1 MSPDLPVLPPHQSG
15 EFISASEVTPPE
27 VVTVQTPN
35 GAVVVSWEPGTA
47 VSVHGLAVFF
57 IEFLHVSGLWAA
69 LRDRC
74 PLQRTSPNAPDVS
87 SVVGS
92 LLLAVLSGGNR
103 YRHIDALR
111 GDTVLPEL
119 LGMEKIVSADSMR
132 RAVVDLAADESGQAW
147 VSDLLLETLL
157 PVVRQGPW
165 ILDLDSTV
173 VTVYGKQA
181 GSAVGY
187 NPTKKGRP
195 SYSYHAFIIG
205 GLRLPI
211 DVDARPGNESQG
223 VHGAESLW
231 NLLDHRLPAEA
242 QPWCVRG
249 DISYGNETMISG
261 CESRHRDYL
270 FKVKKS
276 GKIKALIN
284 EFDDG
289 SHVWCD
295 AGQNWQGR
303 EVRAQLSGWSQ
314 DRRLIVLRRHHAP
327 KDQTT
332 ATLLPVQQS
341 FFVAEL
347 CPDDGFEYAVLVT
360 SLIHPIPIIAKFY
373 RDRADSENTFA
384 DLKND
389 WAWGGFT
396 TQDQARNQ
404 LMARLVALIFTWW
417 NIFVRQMSP
426 TTHREGHV
434 SRPLLLQGV
443 TRRVTHAGKT
453 ILRVTSLHA
462 KAEAV
467 MNALSAITNRLK
479 NTVTNTTSQL
489 TLLTQAK
496 PWDDMVAAIFAP
508 LIAARAGPQS
518 LK

>member
-1 MSPDLPVLPPHQSG
+1 MSSDLPLPLSHPFG
-15 EFISASEVTPPE
+15 EAVSESEVTPPE
-27 VVTVQTPN
+27 VVTVQTPS
-35 GAVVVSWEPGTA
+35 GPVTVSWEPGTA

-74 PLQRTSPNAPDVS
+74 PLQRTSPKATDIP

-92 LLLAVLSGGNR
+92 LLLTVLSGGNR

-111 GDTVLPEL
+111 GDAVLPEL
-119 LGMEKIVSADSMR
+119 LGMEKIVSADSIR
-132 RAVVDLAADESGQAW
+132 RAVIDLAADAAGQAW
-147 VSDLLLETLL
+147 ISDLLLETVL
-157 PVVRQGPW
+157 PVVRQGSW

-173 VTVYGKQA
+173 VTVYGKQS

-211 DVDARPGNESQG
+211 DVDARPGNESHG
-223 VHGAESLW
+223 VHGAEALW
-231 NLLDHRLPAEA
+231 HLLDQRLPADA

-249 DISYGNETMISG
+249 DISYGNDTMISG

-276 GKIKALIN
+276 GKIKALIK

-295 AGQNWQGR
+295 AGHTWQGR
-303 EVRAQLSGWSQ
+303 EVRAQLAGWSQ
-314 DRRLIVLRRHHAP
+314 DRRLVILRRHHAP
-327 KDQTT
+327 KEHTT
-332 ATLLPVQQS
+332 ATPLPMQQS

-360 SLIHPIPIIAKFY
+360 SLIHPIPTIAKCY
-373 RDRADSENTFA
+373 RDRADSENTFD

-396 TQDQARNQ
+396 TQDHDRNQ

-417 NIFVRQMSP
+417 NIFVRQVSP
-426 TTHREGHV
+426 VAHREGHV
-434 SRPLLLQGV
+434 SRPLLLHGV
-443 TRRVTHAGKT
+443 ARRVTHAGKT
-453 ILRVTSLHA
+453 ILRITSLHS

-467 MNALSAITNRLK
+467 MTALSAITNHLK
-479 NTVTNTTSQL
+479 NTVINTASQL
-489 TLLTQAK
+489 THLSRAR
-496 PWDDMVAAIFAP
+496 PWDDLVAAIFAP
-508 LIAARAGPQS
+508 LIAARAGPQR
-518 LK
+518 LA

>member
-1 MSPDLPVLPPHQSG
+1 MPSDPLIPSAHPSG
-15 EFISASEVTPPE
+15 ESVFASEVTPPE
-27 VVTVQTPN
+27 VVTVQTPR
-35 GAVVVSWEPGTA
+35 GPVTVAWEPGTA

-57 IEFLHVSGLWAA
+57 IEFLHLSGLWAA

-74 PLQRTSPNAPDVS
+74 PLQRSSPNAPDVS

-103 YRHIDALR
+103 YRHVDALR
-111 GDTVLPEL
+111 GDAVLPEL
-119 LGMEKIVSADSMR
+119 LGMKKIVSADSMR
-132 RAVVDLAADESGQAW
+132 RAVADLAAHAEGQRW

-165 ILDLDSTV
+165 ILDVDSTV

-205 GLRLPI
+205 GLRLPL

-223 VHGAESLW
+223 VHGADALW
-231 NLLDHRLPAEA
+231 HLLDHRLPADA

-249 DISYGNETMISG
+249 DISYGNDTVISG

-276 GKIKALIN
+276 GKIKAFIN

-289 SHVWCD
+289 SHVWSD
-295 AGQNWQGR
+295 AGQHWQGR
-303 EVRAQLSGWSQ
+303 EVRAQLSGWNQS
-314 DRRLIVLRRHHAP
+314 RRLIILRRHHAL
-327 KDQTT
+327 KHEQTPT
-332 ATLLPVQQS
+332 SQPAEQS
-341 FFVAEL
+341 IFIAEL

-360 SLIHPIPIIAKFY
+360 SLKHPIPTIAQFY

-396 TQDQARNQ
+396 TQDQERNQ
-404 LMARLVALIFTWW
+404 LMARFVALIFTWW
-417 NIFVRQMSP
+417 NIFVRQISP
-426 TTHREGHV
+426 TAHREGHV
-434 SRPLLLQGV
+434 SRPILLHGV
-443 TRRVTHAGKT
+443 ARRITHAGKT
-453 ILRVTSLHA
+453 ILRITSLHA
-462 KAEAV
+462 KAEAI
-467 MNALSAITNRLK
+467 MTALSAITNHLK
-479 NTVTNTTSQL
+479 NTVANAASQL
-489 TLLTQAK
+489 GQTK
-496 PWDDMVAAIFAP
+496 PWDNIVAAIFAP
-508 LIAARAGPQS
+508 LIAARAGPHR
-518 LK
+518 LA